1 MTVQFGYEKKQVLQ
15 GLRYHFIN
23 RREIKILLILINVF
37 AIASAVLFYLDK
49 IQAIS
54 FLIFSV
60 LWFVLMLVIWRI
72 LPATI
77 YRNSETF
84 RDQFIMHFEQAGVR
98 LETERGIQEWN
109 WSKFS
114 HFVETPYFFHLY
126 FDPRSFF
133 LVPKDSFK
141 DISDL
146 HEARKMLREKIVK
159 R

>member
-23 RREIKILLILINVF
+23 RREIKLLLVFINVF
-37 AIASAVLFYLDK
+37 AIASAVLFYFK
-49 IQAIS
+49 MIQAIP

-72 LPATI
+72 LPASI
-77 YRNSETF
+77 YNNSST
-84 RDQFIMHFEQAGVR
+84 DQFIMHFEPQGVR
-98 LETERGIQEWN
+98 LETERGIQDWA
-109 WSKFS
+109 WGKFS

-133 LVPKDSFK
+133 LVPKDSFR
-141 DISDL
+141 DISEL
-146 HEARKMLREKIVK
+146 HETRGLLREKIVK